1 MDRTQNYNRE
11 SKGGRGQAQV
21 NVERQK
27 TRTSGEDMGKRGWG
41 IMKVNRHQ
49 RLVRSAGVE

>member
-1 MDRTQNYNRE
+1 MDRTQNYNTE

-27 TRTSGEDMGKRGWG
+27 TRTSGEDTGRQVG
-41 IMKVNRHQ
+41 
-49 RLVRSAGVE
+49 A